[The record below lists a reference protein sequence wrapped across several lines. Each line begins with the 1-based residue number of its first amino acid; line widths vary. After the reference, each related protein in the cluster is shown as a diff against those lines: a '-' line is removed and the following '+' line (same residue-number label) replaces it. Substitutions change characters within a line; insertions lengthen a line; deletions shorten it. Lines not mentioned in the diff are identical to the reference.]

1 MKLINKIRKNK
12 KRERTLNFVI
22 SSIEHD
28 LSKLNKTGLVN
39 NQRTEQSVMIERINN
54 LFDEKLKVIKQ
65 TNAFLKRQKVEIY
78 NSMFMNQKKVSVA

>member
-12 KRERTLNFVI
+12 KRERTLDFVI

-54 LFDEKLKVIKQ
+54 LFDEKLKVIKK
-65 TNAFLKRQKVEIY
+65 TIVFARQRKVELY
-78 NSMFMNQKKVSVA
+78 NLKFMNQKKVSVA

>member
-12 KRERTLNFVI
+12 KRERTLDFVI

>member
-39 NQRTEQSVMIERINN
+39 NQRTEQSVMIDRINN
-54 LFDEKLKVIKQ
+54 LFDEKLKVIKK
-65 TNAFLKRQKVEIY
+65 TIAYARQRKVEIY
-78 NSMFMNQKKVSVA
+78 NLKFMNQKKVSVA

>member
-28 LSKLNKTGLVN
+28 LSKLNKSGLVN
-39 NQRTEQSVMIERINN
+39 NQRTEQSIMIKRINN
-54 LFDEKLKVIKQ
+54 LFDEKLKVIKK
-65 TNAFLKRQKVEIY
+65 TNVFARQRKVELY
-78 NSMFMNQKKVSVA
+78 NLKFMNQKKVSVA

>member
-28 LSKLNKTGLVN
+28 LSNVNKSGLVN
-39 NQRTEQSVMIERINN
+39 NQRTEQSVMIDRINN
-54 LFDEKLKVIKQ
+54 LFDEKLKVIKK
-65 TNAFLKRQKVEIY
+65 TIAYARQRKVEIY
-78 NSMFMNQKKVSVA
+78 NLKFMNQKKVSVA

>member
-39 NQRTEQSVMIERINN
+39 NQRTEQSIMIDRINN
-54 LFDEKLKVIKQ
+54 LFDEKLKVIKK
-65 TNAFLKRQKVEIY
+65 TIVFARQRKVELY
-78 NSMFMNQKKVSVA
+78 NLKFMNQKKVSVA

>member
-39 NQRTEQSVMIERINN
+39 NQRTEQSIMIKRINN
-54 LFDEKLKVIKQ
+54 LFDEKLKVIKK
-65 TNAFLKRQKVEIY
+65 TIVFARQRKVELY
-78 NSMFMNQKKVSVA
+78 NLKFMNQKKVSVA

>member
-28 LSKLNKTGLVN
+28 LSKLNKSGLVN
-39 NQRTEQSVMIERINN
+39 NQRTEQSVMIDRINN
-54 LFDEKLKVIKQ
+54 LFDEKLKVIKK
-65 TNAFLKRQKVEIY
+65 TIVFARQRKVELY
-78 NSMFMNQKKVSVA
+78 NLKFMNQKKVSVA